1 MAAEFRRLFIR
12 CEIKQRSTLL
22 KDLVKAFCLVLTSA
36 LLTSPAPAQG
46 KQRTTKSKPVL
57 TGTWLLDRAK
67 SNVGPPLAPDQP
79 LKIVHHDPELRI
91 PHLIQSNGQSTE
103 KDFVYYTDG
112 RSETNPTITFLSTG
126 TDMNRPG
133 TDKDV
138 TKSKTKWEGDKLVT
152 RSTLRSVAG
161 GRPLEFDII
170 DEWKLSRD
178 GKALTQTG
186 RTVFRQDT
194 SGGIYVPANRPDNKR
209 IYNRVPD

>member
-1 MAAEFRRLFIR
+1 MLI
-12 CEIKQRSTLL
+12 
-22 KDLVKAFCLVLTSA
+22 SA
-36 LLTSPAPAQG
+36 LLPSPALAQG
-46 KQRTTKSKPVL
+46 KQKTIKPKPDFS
-57 TGTWLLDRAK
+57 GTWLLDRAK

-138 TKSKTKWEGDKLVT
+138 TKSKTTWKGDKLVT
-152 RSTLRSVAG
+152 RSTRRSVVG
-161 GRPLEFDII
+161 GHPLEFDII

-178 GKALTQTG
+178 GKTLTQTG

-194 SGGIYVPANRPDNKR
+194 SGSIFVPANRPDNKR